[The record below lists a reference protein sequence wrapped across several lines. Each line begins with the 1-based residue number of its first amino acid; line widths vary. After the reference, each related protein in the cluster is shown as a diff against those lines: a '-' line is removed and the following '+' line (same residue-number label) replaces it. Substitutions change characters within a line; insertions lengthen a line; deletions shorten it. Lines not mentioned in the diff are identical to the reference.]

1 MFLAFAELRR
11 AKARFALL
19 AGAVGLLAFLI
30 LAQQALRDSL
40 LDSFVGG
47 IRSQSADVLVFNVDG
62 RRFLQSSAI
71 TPGLESAVRSADGV
85 GAVGRLWQGTFP
97 VTADGEVTA
106 VAVAGYDTE
115 GVGSPGTIVEGRLPA
130 APGEVVANQADADR
144 GFAVGDVV
152 TVEPAGLELSVVGL
166 AADAGLNV
174 SPTVWTTAATYVDV
188 ARTRNPEL
196 DEGLRPNA
204 LAVEAGDGSD
214 PATVVERLNAADPD
228 VDALTASD
236 AAARNPAVLSIQ
248 QSFGIIF
255 VLFAA
260 VVPLVVGLFFLII
273 TTQKAPTLTLLRAV
287 GAPARRLGAG
297 VLVQVGVVLGAGLA
311 LAVAAYTVFASR
323 RIDGLAVG
331 FDGRAVVSWTVALL
345 VLGLVSAVAS
355 VRRVLAVEPA
365 AALAGGDR

>member
-62 RRFLQSSAI
+62 RRFLQSSAVSAE
-71 TPGLESAVRSADGV
+71 LESAVRSAEGV

-97 VTADGEVTA
+97 VTADGAVTA
-106 VAVAGYDTE
+106 AAVAGYDTG
-115 GVGSPGTIVEGRLPA
+115 GVGSPGTIVEGRLPG

-152 TVEPAGLELSVVGL
+152 TVEPAGLDLRVVGL

-196 DEGLRPNA
+196 TEELRPNV
-204 LAVEAGDGSD
+204 LAVKPSEGVD
-214 PATVVERLNAADPD
+214 PGTLVDRLNAADPD
-228 VDALTASD
+228 IDALTASD
-236 AAARNPAVLSIQ
+236 AAARNPGVVSIQ

-260 VVPLVVGLFFLII
+260 MVPLVVGLFFLIV

-287 GAPARRLGAG
+287 GAPARRLGAV
-297 VLVQVGVVLGAGLA
+297 VLVQVGVVLAVGLA
-311 LAVAAYTVFASR
+311 VAVAAYTAFAR
-323 RIDGLAVG
+323 QRIDGLAVD
-331 FDGRAVVSWTVALL
+331 FDRTAVVSWSVVLV

-355 VRRVLAVEPA
+355 VRRVLAVEPV

>member
-11 AKARFALL
+11 SKARFALL

-47 IRSQSADVLVFNVDG
+47 IRSQSAEVLVFNVDG

-71 TPGLESAVRSADGV
+71 TSELESAVRSTDGV

-106 VAVAGYDTE
+106 AAVAGYDVE

-130 APGEVVANQADADR
+130 APGEVVSNQADADR
-144 GFAVGDVV
+144 GFAVGDVI
-152 TVEPAGLELSVVGL
+152 TVEPAGLRLDVVGL
-166 AADAGLNV
+166 AGDAGLNV
-174 SPTVWTTAATYVDV
+174 SPTVWTTAATYLDI
-188 ARTRNPEL
+188 ARTRNPGL
-196 DEGLRPNA
+196 TDELRPNA
-204 LAVEAGDGSD
+204 LAVRPADGSD
-214 PATVVERLNAADPD
+214 PGAVAERLNAADPD
-228 VDALTASD
+228 IDALTASD
-236 AAARNPAVLSIQ
+236 AAARNPAVRSIQ

-287 GAPARRLGAG
+287 GAPGRRLGAG
-297 VLVQVGVVLGAGLA
+297 VLLQVGVVLGVGLT
-311 LAVAAYTVFASR
+311 LAVAAYAAFASQ

-331 FDGRAVVSWTVALL
+331 FDGTAVAAWTAALL